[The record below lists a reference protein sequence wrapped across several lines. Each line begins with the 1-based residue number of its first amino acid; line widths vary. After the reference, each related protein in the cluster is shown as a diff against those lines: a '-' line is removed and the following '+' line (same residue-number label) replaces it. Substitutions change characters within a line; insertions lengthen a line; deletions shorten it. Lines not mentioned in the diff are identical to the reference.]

1 MDGAVEYVGHML
13 SGAGHSGLLLQPALA
28 VLFGVMHGVRDAHVQ
43 RGPFFTS
50 VLRRDAPSRGRG
62 RGGLRRL
69 TVAFLGAIA
78 ASLGFQ
84 LVSSRNMDVAN
95 ALLVA
100 VALAVVPY
108 LLARDVSARLDLRW
122 HEKHPTL

>member
-13 SGAGHSGLLLQPALA
+13 SGAGHIGLLLQPALA
-28 VLFGVMHGVRDAHVQ
+28 VLFGVMHGVRDAHLK

-50 VLRRDAPSRGRG
+50 LLRLSPPHQ
-62 RGGLRRL
+62 RGGGALRRL
-69 TVAFLGAIA
+69 TWAVLGALA

-84 LVSSRNMDVAN
+84 LVRSRDMHTAN

-100 VALAVVPY
+100 LALAVLPY